1 MYLAIRSVTRS
12 DSLLY
17 LAGKIVLSSLP
28 TRLGDAVI
36 RFFDSKSLHALVR
49 RRSLRKSARRS
60 YHHGR
65 HRCGGSRRRQREPSP
80 EIEEVEAV
88 VEDGDDDPIP
98 LMNVS
103 F

>member
-65 HRCGGSRRRQREPSP
+65 HRCGRRRQREPSP